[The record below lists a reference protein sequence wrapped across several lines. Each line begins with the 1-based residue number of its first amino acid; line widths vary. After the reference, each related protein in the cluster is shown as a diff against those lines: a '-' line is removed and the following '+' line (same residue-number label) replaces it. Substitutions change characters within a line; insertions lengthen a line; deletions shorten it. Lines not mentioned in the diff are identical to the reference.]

1 MTTTRT
7 HPSVLHIH
15 DRGAAV
21 RHSSL
26 PGARRACVAGDQPDP
41 VWPPAV
47 VGSLNLRGR
56 IVTSVDLRV
65 RFGLQQSDVGQ
76 DRISIVVEHHGDPYS
91 LIIDSVGEVLALSS
105 KTLER
110 APATLDASWS
120 SFSNGIYRLDDD
132 LLLELDID
140 SVLDIGGA
148 VAAA

>member
-1 MTTTRT
+1 M
-7 HPSVLHIH
+7 
-15 DRGAAV
+15 
-21 RHSSL
+21 
-26 PGARRACVAGDQPDP
+26 
-41 VWPPAV
+41 
-47 VGSLNLRGR
+47 NLRGR